1 MFPKKN
7 SRLEAEMKELWKAR
21 QALVE
26 RALEAELAKT
36 DVLDATLRASMAYS
50 LMAGGKRLRPVLLM
64 AAADA
69 VGADGTKFLPVASAL
84 EMIHTYSLIHDDLP
98 AMDNDDLRRGKPTNH
113 VVYGEGIAIL
123 AGDALLTLAFSVI
136 LRQRDVPAEA
146 LLRVVDEIS
155 RAAGAEG
162 MVGGQVLDLAAENH
176 RISMEELRRVH
187 MGKTGALFRAALR
200 SGAILA
206 DATEE
211 QLAALTAYAEHFGL
225 AFQITDD
232 ILDVIGTAEDIGK
245 PVGSDEKNHKS
256 TYVSLTSLQ
265 EAQEL
270 ARRTAEEAEQALSMF
285 TAEADFLRE
294 LVVYLVNR
302 KQ

>member
-1 MFPKKN
+1 
-7 SRLEAEMKELWKAR
+7 MKELWKKR
-21 QALVE
+21 QELVE
-26 RALEAELAKT
+26 CALKDELAQT
-36 DVLDATLRASMAYS
+36 PVLDPILRESMEYS

-69 VGADGTKFLPVASAL
+69 VGVDGTKFLPVACAL

-98 AMDNDDLRRGKPTNH
+98 AMDDDDYRRGKLTNH
-113 VVYGEGIAIL
+113 MVYGDAVAIL
-123 AGDALLTLAFSVI
+123 AGDALLTLAFTVI
-136 LRQRDVPAEA
+136 LRQKDVSAET

-162 MVGGQVLDLAAENH
+162 MVGGQVLDLRAEGV

-187 MGKTGALFRAALR
+187 MGKTGALFHAALR

-206 DATEE
+206 GATEK
-211 QLAALTAYAEHFGL
+211 QLAALTSYADHFGL

-232 ILDVIGTAEDIGK
+232 ILDVVGTSEEIGK

-256 TYVSLTSLQ
+256 TYVSLTSLE

-270 ARRTAEEAEQALSMF
+270 ARRTAEEAEKALSIF
-285 TAEADFLRE
+285 GTEADFLRD
-294 LVVYLVNR
+294 LVAYLVNR

>member
-1 MFPKKN
+1 
-7 SRLEAEMKELWKAR
+7 MKELWKKR

-26 RALEAELAKT
+26 RALKEELDRT
-36 DVLDATLRASMAYS
+36 PVLDDTLRASMAYS

-69 VGADGTKFLPVASAL
+69 VGADGTKFLPVACAL

-123 AGDALLTLAFSVI
+123 AGDALLTLAFTVI
-136 LRQRDVPAEA
+136 LRQKAVPAEA
-146 LLRVVDEIS
+146 LLRVVDEIG

-162 MVGGQVLDLAAENH
+162 MVGGQVLDLEAEN
-176 RISMEELRRVH
+176 RQISMEELRRVH
-187 MGKTGALFRAALR
+187 TGKTGALFRAALR

-206 DATEE
+206 GASEE
-211 QLAALTAYAEHFGL
+211 QLSALTAYADHFGL

-232 ILDVIGTAEDIGK
+232 ILDVIGNAEEIGK

-256 TYVSLTSLQ
+256 TYVTLTSL
-265 EAQEL
+265 EMAQEL
-270 ARRTAEEAEQALSMF
+270 ARRTVAEAEAALSAF
-285 TAEADFLRE
+285 GQEAAFLRE
-294 LVVYLVNR
+294 LVAYLVNR

>member
-1 MFPKKN
+1 
-7 SRLEAEMKELWKAR
+7 MKELWKKR

-26 RALEAELAKT
+26 RALKEELDRT
-36 DVLDATLRASMAYS
+36 PVLDDTLRASMAYS

-69 VGADGTKFLPVASAL
+69 VGADGTKFLPVACAL

-123 AGDALLTLAFSVI
+123 AGDALLTLAFTVI
-136 LRQRDVPAEA
+136 LRQKAVPAEA

-162 MVGGQVLDLAAENH
+162 MVGGQVLDLEAEN
-176 RISMEELRRVH
+176 RQISMEELRRVH
-187 MGKTGALFRAALR
+187 TGKTGALFRAALR

-206 DATEE
+206 GASEE
-211 QLAALTAYAEHFGL
+211 QLSALTAYADHFGL

-232 ILDVIGTAEDIGK
+232 ILDVIGNAEEIGK
-245 PVGSDEKNHKS
+245 PVGSDKKNHKS
-256 TYVSLTSLQ
+256 TYVTLTSL
-265 EAQEL
+265 EMAQEL
-270 ARRTAEEAEQALSMF
+270 ARRTVAEAEAALSVF
-285 TAEADFLRE
+285 GQEATFLRE
-294 LVVYLVNR
+294 LVAYLVNR

>member
-1 MFPKKN
+1 
-7 SRLEAEMKELWKAR
+7 MKELWKKR
-21 QALVE
+21 QELVE
-26 RALEAELAKT
+26 RALQEELANT
-36 DVLDATLRASMAYS
+36 AILDEKLRESMAYS
-50 LMAGGKRLRPVLLM
+50 LMAGGKRLRPILLM

-69 VGADGTKFLPVASAL
+69 VGVDGTRFLPVACAL

-98 AMDNDDLRRGKPTNH
+98 AMDNDELRRGKPTNH
-113 VVYGEGIAIL
+113 VVYGEGTAIL
-123 AGDALLTLAFSVI
+123 AGDALLTLAFTVI
-136 LRQRDVPAEA
+136 LRQKDVSAEA

-162 MVGGQVLDLAAENH
+162 MVGGQMLDLEAEN
-176 RISMEELRRVH
+176 RQISIDELRRVH

-206 DATEE
+206 GAAED
-211 QLAALTAYAEHFGL
+211 QLEALTAYANHFGL

-232 ILDVIGTAEDIGK
+232 ILDVIGTAEEIGK

-256 TYVSLTSLQ
+256 TYVSLTSL
-265 EAQEL
+265 EDAQDL
-270 ARRTAEEAEQALSMF
+270 ARRTVQEAELDLYIFGERA
-285 TAEADFLRE
+285 AFLRE
-294 LVVYLVNR
+294 LVGYLVNR